1 MSTYDVFLSF
11 GGHDRARA
19 ERIAKALRDRKLTVF
34 LDEDI
39 GIGQGVTQT
48 IQQALA
54 SSRTLLV
61 HYSAGYPSRYACQY
75 ELTAA
80 LLAGQRDAD
89 PAGRIVVMNPEPT
102 EEHLFPVELADAS
115 FARPPGYGDKAA
127 LADLEAA
134 IRQRLSS
141 VRGTMGDAGFSERPR
156 WIADRMAGAYGFV
169 GRYREQWQLHTQLR
183 QGAYPLIRE
192 STAGPVTALL
202 GVAGA
207 GKSALAAAYAW
218 QFGAAYPG
226 GIHWL
231 NLSGTT
237 PSDLSTRYVQELRKV
252 ARTLRLGPAAD
263 RAGAAELIAAV
274 SDHLCT
280 TARPALWVADD
291 LPPGLGREEI
301 ESLLL
306 PAAPLVHTVLISRQ
320 GPFAESMPVVELGP
334 MSGEDAHLLLRAH
347 RPVGDDDER
356 RALDSLVERL
366 GGHPLSL
373 RLAGRRLRDRQG
385 LSSLID
391 DVRRLIEDPTVLDAA
406 TSLVRGSLDPLTD
419 QQRLI
424 LQIATMGAG
433 APLPA
438 RLVADAL
445 TVLDPGEGDPGDAL
459 VDLRERMLAIRIE
472 DRWEV
477 HAIVREAAQRYLPH
491 VVPESDLVRL
501 MASVLLRRAD
511 DGIEPDRLMP
521 YAAGLVRHPD
531 VTPDDGRALH
541 RMLSVFHQDRGEPVE
556 AARHWDQALASGTP
570 ALPDLLAAARAHLD
584 AGHCE
589 QAEEYADRARRAA
602 APGGPSELS
611 AVGLSAQALDALGRP
626 EAANPHWETV
636 RATFASSGGTARPGM
651 RTAENAPGFDQA
663 RVELQLGYVKSR
675 RLRGDMGVALK
686 HAEDLVDL
694 LGRRP
699 PELAGHHL
707 QAARIELA
715 ILQLSTN
722 AQREARQTAEAVQR
736 WYHERGPHT
745 HMNAVLAQTV
755 LAQAWLTLHLLELHP
770 DPANWREAAETLGR
784 LAHQLSRSHGPL
796 NERTLSTSVE
806 YGNALLCLGR
816 SREAQEHLTDTVSRL
831 DRRHGDRHPLALRAR
846 LLLARS
852 YGQQGDYATAK
863 GLSEHAYTG
872 LVATLG
878 PCHPDTLH
886 AQYDLGLALVLTGSQ
901 GQGLRLLS
909 AVRRTSPS
917 SMGRKND
924 LYAQSVVATALGVL
938 PSKVWRLAE
947 RLVHGRSRSG
957 GTP

>member
-1 MSTYDVFLSF
+1 MRTYDVFFSF
-11 GGHDRARA
+11 GGHDRAKA

-39 GIGQGVTQT
+39 RIGQGVTRT
-48 IQQALA
+48 VQQALA

-80 LLAGQRDAD
+80 LLAGRRDAD
-89 PAGRIVVMNPEPT
+89 PAGRVVVMNPEPT

-115 FARPPGYGDKAA
+115 FARPPEYGDKAA
-127 LADLEAA
+127 LAGLEAA
-134 IRQRLSS
+134 IRRRLSS
-141 VRGTMGDAGFSERPR
+141 VRGTIGDPGFSERPR
-156 WIADRMAGAYGFV
+156 WIADRMAGAHGFV
-169 GRYREQWQLHTQLR
+169 GRYREQWQLHSQLR
-183 QGAYPLIRE
+183 QGAYPLIRQ

-237 PSDLSTRYVQELRKV
+237 SSDLSTRYVQELRKI
-252 ARTLRLGPAAD
+252 ARTLRLGPAVD

-291 LPPGLGREEI
+291 LPPDLGREEI

-306 PAAPLVHTVLISRQ
+306 PAAPLVHTVLISRR

-334 MSGEDAHLLLRAH
+334 MSAEDAHLLLRAH

-373 RLAGRRLRDRQG
+373 QLAGRRLRDRQG
-385 LSSLID
+385 LSSVID
-391 DVRRLIEDPTVLDAA
+391 DVRRLSEDPTVLDAA
-406 TSLVRGSLDPLTD
+406 TSLVQGSLGPLTE

-424 LQIATMGAG
+424 LQIATMGGG
-433 APLPA
+433 APVPA
-438 RLVADAL
+438 RLVAD
-445 TVLDPGEGDPGDAL
+445 VLPVVNPGGGDPGDAL
-459 VDLRERMLAIRIE
+459 VDLHERMLATRIE

-477 HAIVREAAQRYLPH
+477 HAIVREAAQRYLSP
-491 VVPESDLVRL
+491 VVPASDLARL
-501 MASVLLRRAD
+501 TASVLLRRAG

-570 ALPDLLAAARAHLD
+570 ALPDLLAAARAHLG
-584 AGHCE
+584 AGHYE
-589 QAEEYADRARRAA
+589 QAEEYATRARGAA
-602 APGGPSELS
+602 APGGPSEMS

-626 EAANPHWETV
+626 GAANPHWETV
-636 RATFASSGGTARPGM
+636 RATFASSGGTARPGA
-651 RTAENAPGFDQA
+651 RTEEDAPGFDQA

-675 RLRGDMGVALK
+675 RLRGDMGAALA
-686 HAEDLVDL
+686 HAEALVDL

-699 PELAGHHL
+699 PEVAGHHL

-715 ILQLSTN
+715 TLQLSTN

-755 LAQAWLTLHLLELHP
+755 LAQAWLTLHLLELRP

-784 LAHQLSRSHGPL
+784 LAEQLSRSHGPL
-796 NERTLSTSVE
+796 NDRTLSTDVE

-816 SREAQEHLTDTVSRL
+816 SREAQEYLTDTVSRV

-863 GLSEHAYTG
+863 GLREHAYTG
-872 LVATLG
+872 LLATLG

-901 GQGLRLLS
+901 RRGLRLLS

-938 PSKVWRLAE
+938 PSTVWRLAE
-947 RLVHGRSRSG
+947 RLAHGRSRSG